1 MRSHEICQ
9 RPAASLLRSPR
20 LRGRGRVG
28 VFAET
33 FHEGDAATTF
43 RGRWQ
48 SWDKRPVRRNGLL
61 GGLAGWLGN
70 FPGINL
76 GGWDFNGFFEQNKGD
91 RMGDF

>member
-9 RPAASLLRSPR
+9 RPPAASLLRSPR

-33 FHEGDAATTF
+33 FHDGDGSVADGKLGQATRSAQWVT
-43 RGRWQ
+43 
-48 SWDKRPVRRNGLL
+48 
-61 GGLAGWLGN
+61 GWLGN